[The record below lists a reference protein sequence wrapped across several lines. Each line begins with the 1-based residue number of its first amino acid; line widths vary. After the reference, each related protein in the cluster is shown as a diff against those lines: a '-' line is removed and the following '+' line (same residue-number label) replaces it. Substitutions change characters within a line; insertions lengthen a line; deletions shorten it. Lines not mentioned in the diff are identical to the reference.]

1 MVGLRGV
8 PAAYSGI
15 ERHVEEIGARLVS
28 AGHEITVFCHAV
40 PGGVR
45 PREYKGMRLRYV
57 PAIRTKH
64 LETITHTALSV
75 LTTIVGRYEVVHFH
89 ALGPGALAP
98 IPKYASTARVV
109 QTIHGL
115 DADRAKWGAP
125 ARRALKAAEWMSAR
139 TPDMTITVSETLRDH
154 YRHQHHRETVCI
166 PNGVTPL
173 TWDGAQPET
182 PLPNGLE
189 DGGYVL
195 FVGRLVPEKAPDV
208 LISAYKRLS
217 TRRPLV
223 IVGGSSHTDRYV
235 QELEQL
241 AAGDPRVTLTG
252 PMYGAALDRLYAN
265 AGLFVSPSML
275 EAGPPITMLEAIAH
289 GLPVLGSDI
298 PAQVEALGDGG
309 PGRRTF
315 TAGATESLVVT
326 LQQALSD
333 LDGERAMAAQ
343 WRESVLA
350 AHSWDAA
357 ARATAEVYE
366 SVLRPVTGR
375 RARRRGDD

>member
-15 ERHVEEIGARLVS
+15 ERHVEEIGERLARS
-28 AGHEITVFCHAV
+28 GHDVTVFCHAV
-40 PGGVR
+40 PGTKR
-45 PREYKGMRLRYV
+45 LPEYKGMRLRYV

-64 LETITHTALSV
+64 LETITHTGLSV
-75 LTTIVGRYEVVHFH
+75 LTSITGGYDVVHFH
-89 ALGPGALAP
+89 ALGPGVLAP
-98 IPKYASTARVV
+98 IPKYASRAKIV
-109 QTIHGL
+109 QTVHGL

-139 TPDMTITVSETLRDH
+139 TPDATITVSETLHEH
-154 YRHQHHRETVCI
+154 YLRRHGRQTVCI
-166 PNGVTPL
+166 PNGVAL
-173 TWDGAQPET
+173 LASHGLEPET
-182 PLPNGLE
+182 TLPPGL
-189 DGGYVL
+189 DGGGYVL

-208 LISAYKRLS
+208 LISAYKRL
-217 TRRPLV
+217 TTQRRLV
-223 IVGGSSHTDRYV
+223 IVGGSSHTDQYV
-235 QELEQL
+235 QELERL
-241 AAGDPRVTLTG
+241 AADDPRVVLTG
-252 PMYGAALDRLYAN
+252 PVYGPALDHVYAN

-315 TAGATESLVVT
+315 SAGNTESLVAA
-326 LQQALSD
+326 LQQALGD
-333 LDGERAMAAQ
+333 LDAERTTAAQ
-343 WRESVLA
+343 WRETVLA

-357 ARATAEVYE
+357 ALATADVYE
-366 SVLRPVTGR
+366 SVLAG
-375 RARRRGDD
+375 